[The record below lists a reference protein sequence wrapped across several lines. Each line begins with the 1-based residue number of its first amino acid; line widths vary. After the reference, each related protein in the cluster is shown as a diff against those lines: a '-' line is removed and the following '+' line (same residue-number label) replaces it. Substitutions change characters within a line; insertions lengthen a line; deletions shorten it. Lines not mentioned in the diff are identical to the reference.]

1 MTLSR
6 PVACLAL
13 LLSLAACG
21 ERQAAVVAPVAV
33 KTAPHSSYVGRWAV
47 SLAGCQ
53 ADAWEFAKDRLST
66 AGEVACT
73 FAKVAPTPAG
83 YTVQAECAAQGPQ
96 TPQTFTLTFAGV
108 GAAETMTV
116 TGGPWS
122 GPVALVR
129 CPVG

>member
-53 ADAWEFAKDRLST
+53 AGAWEFAKDRLST

-73 FAKVAPTPAG
+73 FAK
-83 YTVQAECAAQGPQ
+83 
-96 TPQTFTLTFAGV
+96 
-108 GAAETMTV
+108 
-116 TGGPWS
+116 
-122 GPVALVR
+122 
-129 CPVG
+129 